1 MIHLPSP
8 SRKVH
13 LGTYHQAGSSSEKH
27 WLSSCGAK
35 KGGHLKY
42 ISKISLFLLFTT
54 LFCVMSVAH
63 EPVLWDGIL
72 KDHMSWFGLPTHQH
86 CNRLQTVLYFFDLGI
101 CVISSSEQPGR
112 GNAVCYLGRINILV
126 LCILIL
132 SFLVLLP
139 ERWRDQCWDINSLN
153 LPSLQNYF
161 CSFARLSWG
170 LTDWYKTCWCHD

>member
-1 MIHLPSP
+1 
-8 SRKVH
+8 
-13 LGTYHQAGSSSEKH
+13 
-27 WLSSCGAK
+27 
-35 KGGHLKY
+35 
-42 ISKISLFLLFTT
+42 
-54 LFCVMSVAH
+54 MSVAH

-139 ERWRDQCWDINSLN
+139 ERWRDQC
-153 LPSLQNYF
+153 
-161 CSFARLSWG
+161 
-170 LTDWYKTCWCHD
+170 